1 MDRGIKPLLQF
12 PMPDPLPLSTVREL
26 KSLDATANGRPFAS
40 LLVVKKLAPK
50 TASNGNTFFSAD
62 LGDRSGSFGCTV
74 FGDSPV
80 FDALKAAGEGAVVRV
95 EGKVDYF
102 QGRLSPR
109 LAKIA
114 ELSEAELGAPG
125 LLENL
130 VETAPENAEALWAE
144 FNGFI
149 ESLVLPEL
157 RATVRGVFDEV
168 GETFKWSPAAVAMH
182 HAYRHGLLEH
192 TVHMA
197 RACRAL
203 LPLYPEVDA
212 DLAMAGILLHDT
224 GKAVEY
230 EGTLATKRS
239 RRGILQ
245 GHVVLGYQLARK
257 AAMKAKLDSERVER
271 LEHIILSHQGEPEW
285 GAAVYAATP
294 EAVFVSMIDN
304 LDAKMGMVQRALRQ
318 AGDGDE
324 FSERLPGL
332 SSQLLTRK
340 LPGAAV

>member
-1 MDRGIKPLLQF
+1 M
-12 PMPDPLPLSTVREL
+12 LSIVREL
-26 KSLDATANGRPFAS
+26 KALGTDANGRPFAS
-40 LLVVKKLAPK
+40 LLVVKKLAAK
-50 TASNGNTFFSAD
+50 TASNGNTFFSAEF
-62 LGDRSGSFGCTV
+62 GDRTGSFSCTI

-80 FDALKAAGEGAVVRV
+80 FEILKAAGEGAVVRL
-95 EGKVDYF
+95 EGKIDFY

-109 LAKIA
+109 LSIA
-114 ELSEAELGAPG
+114 ATLSEAELGAPG

-130 VETAPENAEALWAE
+130 IESAPENADALWLELA
-144 FNGFI
+144 GFVDGI
-149 ESLVLPEL
+149 SNLEL
-157 RATVRGVFDEV
+157 RATVKAVFDDI
-168 GETFKWSPAAVAMH
+168 GETFRWSPAAVAMH

-203 LPLYPEVDA
+203 LPLYAEVDP
-212 DLAMAGILLHDT
+212 DLAMAGILLHDV
-224 GKAVEY
+224 GKAIEY

-245 GHVVLGYQLARK
+245 GHVVLGYQLTRK
-257 AAMKAKLDSERVER
+257 AGMKAKLDSDRLER
-271 LEHIILSHQGEPEW
+271 LEHIVLSHQGEPEW

-318 AGDGDE
+318 GAEGDD

-332 SSQLLTRK
+332 SSPLLLRK
-340 LPGAAV
+340 LPPSA

>member
-1 MDRGIKPLLQF
+1 MANET
-12 PMPDPLPLSTVREL
+12 LSTVRDL
-26 KSLDATANGRPFAS
+26 KTLDTGANGRPFAS
-40 LLVVKKLAPK
+40 LLVVKKLAVK
-50 TASNGNTFFSAD
+50 TASNGNPFLSVD

-74 FGDSPV
+74 FSDGAV
-80 FDALKAAGEGAVVRV
+80 FDVFKNAGEGAVVRV
-95 EGKVDYF
+95 EGKVDFY
-102 QGRLSPR
+102 QGRLSPK
-109 LAKIA
+109 LSKAA
-114 ELSEAELGAPG
+114 VLSEAELGAPG
-125 LLENL
+125 MIENL
-130 VETAPENAEALWAE
+130 VEVAPEDSAGLWTE
-144 FNGFI
+144 FQAFI
-149 ESLVLPEL
+149 EGIGHAEL
-157 RATVRGVFDEV
+157 RATVRAVFDEL
-168 GETFKWSPAAVAMH
+168 GESFKWAPAAVAMH

-192 TVHMA
+192 TTHMA
-197 RACRAL
+197 RACQAL
-203 LPLYPEVDA
+203 LPLYPEVDG

-224 GKAVEY
+224 GKVIEY

-257 AAMKAKLDSERVER
+257 AGIKAKLDADRLER

-318 AGDGDE
+318 APEGEE

-332 SSQLLTRK
+332 SAQLLTRK
-340 LPGAAV
+340 VER

>member
-1 MDRGIKPLLQF
+1 
-12 PMPDPLPLSTVREL
+12 
-26 KSLDATANGRPFAS
+26 
-40 LLVVKKLAPK
+40 
-50 TASNGNTFFSAD
+50 
-62 LGDRSGSFGCTV
+62 V

-80 FDALKAAGEGAVVRV
+80 FDALRAAGEGGVVRI
-95 EGKVDYF
+95 EARIEYY

-109 LAKIA
+109 LQQV
-114 ELSEAELGAPG
+114 EALGEEELGAPG
-125 LLENL
+125 VIDNL
-130 VETAPENAEALWAE
+130 VELAPEDPQALWAE
-144 FNGFI
+144 LEACI
-149 ESLVLPEL
+149 TVLRHEEL
-157 RATVRGVFDEV
+157 RAAVRGVFEEI
-168 GETFKWSPAAVAMH
+168 GATFRWSPAAVAMH

-192 TVHMA
+192 TVRMA

-212 DLAMAGILLHDT
+212 DLALAGILLHDT
-224 GKAVEY
+224 GKAIEY
-230 EGTLATKRS
+230 EGSLATRRS

-257 AAMKAKLDSERVER
+257 HGMKARLDADRLER

-304 LDAKMGMVQRALRQ
+304 LDARMGMVQRALRQ
-318 AGDGDE
+318 AAPGEE

-332 SSQLLTRK
+332 NSALLTK
-340 LPGAAV
+340 PIPAPSAPPASLAQPA

>member
-1 MDRGIKPLLQF
+1 MAETSHLLSVG
-12 PMPDPLPLSTVREL
+12 DL
-26 KSLDATANGRPFAS
+26 KSLDTAATGRPFAS
-40 LLVVKKLAPK
+40 LLVLKKLAAK
-50 TASNGNTFFSAD
+50 TAANGNPFYSVE
-62 LGDRSGSFGCTV
+62 LGDRGGSFNCTV

-80 FDALKAAGEGAVVRV
+80 FETLKDAGEGAVVRV
-95 EGKVDYF
+95 EGKVEYY
-102 QGRLSPR
+102 QGRFSPR
-109 LAKIA
+109 LGKATA
-114 ELSEAELGAPG
+114 LSETELGAPG

-130 VETAPENAEALWAE
+130 VEVAPEDSGQLWSE
-144 FNGFI
+144 FNAFI
-149 ESLVLPEL
+149 EGISQAEL
-157 RATVRGVFDEV
+157 RATVRAVVDEI
-168 GETFKWSPAAVAMH
+168 GDDFKWAPAAVAMH

-203 LPLYPEVDA
+203 LPLYPEVDPS
-212 DLAMAGILLHDT
+212 LAMAGILLHDT
-224 GKAVEY
+224 GKAIEY
-230 EGTLATKRS
+230 EGTLSTKRS

-257 AAMKAKLDSERVER
+257 AAIKAKLDADRVER

-318 AGDGDE
+318 ANDANE

-332 SSQLLTRK
+332 SSVLLTRP
-340 LPGAAV
+340 PGA

>member
-1 MDRGIKPLLQF
+1 MSEPSNMSDE
-12 PMPDPLPLSTVREL
+12 LSVFIVREL
-26 KSLDATANGRPFAS
+26 KALDAASHGRPFAS
-40 LLVVKKLAPK
+40 LLVVKKLASK
-50 TASNGNTFFSAD
+50 TASNGNSFFSLE
-62 LGDRSGSFGCTV
+62 LGDRTGSFTCTV
-74 FGDSPV
+74 FNDSPV
-80 FDALKAAGEGAVVRV
+80 FEALKVAGEGAVVRIEGRV
-95 EGKVDYF
+95 EFY

-109 LAKIA
+109 LAKA
-114 ELSEAELGAPG
+114 VALAEAELGAPG
-125 LLENL
+125 VLDNL
-130 VETAPENAEALWAE
+130 VETAPEDHHALWEE
-144 FNGFI
+144 FQGFI
-149 ESLVLPEL
+149 DSIKNDEL
-157 RATVRGVFDEV
+157 RMATRGVFEEI
-168 GETFKWSPAAVAMH
+168 GETFRWSPAAVAMH

-203 LPLYPEVDA
+203 LPLYTEVDP
-212 DLAMAGILLHDT
+212 DLAMAGVLLHDT
-224 GKAVEY
+224 GKAIEY

-257 AAMKAKLDSERVER
+257 HGIKARLDADRLER
-271 LEHIILSHQGEPEW
+271 LEHIVLSHQGEPEW

-318 AGDGDE
+318 ADENNE

-332 SSQLLTRK
+332 SAHLLTRK
-340 LPGAAV
+340 PPSSAQTQLPL

>member
-1 MDRGIKPLLQF
+1 MAD
-12 PMPDPLPLSTVREL
+12 DPLPLSTVREL
-26 KSLDATANGRPFAS
+26 KTHDTAANGRPFAS
-40 LLVVKKLAPK
+40 LLVVKKLAAK
-50 TASNGNTFFSAD
+50 TASNGNPFFSVE
-62 LGDRSGSFGCTV
+62 LGDRTGSFGCTV

-80 FDALKAAGEGAVVRV
+80 FETLKAAGDGAVVRI
-95 EGKVDYF
+95 EGKIDFY

-109 LAKIA
+109 LIKATV
-114 ELSEAELGAPG
+114 LPEAELGAPG

-130 VETAPENAEALWAE
+130 VETAPEDAEALWTE

-149 ESLVLPEL
+149 EALGHAEL
-157 RATVRGVFDEV
+157 RATVRAVFDEI

-192 TVHMA
+192 TIHMA
-197 RACRAL
+197 RACRVL
-203 LPLYPEVDA
+203 LPLYPEVHA
-212 DLAMAGILLHDT
+212 DLAMAGVLLHDT
-224 GKAVEY
+224 GKAIEY

-257 AAMKAKLDSERVER
+257 AGMKAKLAPALLER

-318 AGDGDE
+318 AAEGDE

-332 SSQLLTRK
+332 NSPLLTHP
-340 LPGAAV
+340 PGN

>member
-1 MDRGIKPLLQF
+1 
-12 PMPDPLPLSTVREL
+12 MPEELPVLIVREL
-26 KSLDATANGRPFAS
+26 KALDPSASGRAFTS
-40 LLVVKKLAPK
+40 VLVVKKLAAK
-50 TASNGNTFFSAD
+50 TASNGNTFLSVE
-62 LGDRSGSFGCTV
+62 LGDRTGSFGCTV

-80 FDALKAAGEGAVVRV
+80 FETIKSAGEGGVIRI
-95 EGKVDYF
+95 EGKLEYY

-109 LAKIA
+109 LARA
-114 ELSEAELGAPG
+114 SSLAEAELGAPG
-125 LLENL
+125 VLESL
-130 VETAPENAEALWAE
+130 VEIAPEDHATMWQE
-144 FNGFI
+144 FAACI
-149 ESLVLPEL
+149 ESLGHAEL
-157 RATVRGVFDEV
+157 RQTVRGVFDEV
-168 GETFKWSPAAVAMH
+168 GEIFRWSPAAIAMH

-192 TVHMA
+192 TLHMA
-197 RACRAL
+197 RAGRAL

-224 GKAVEY
+224 GKAIEY

-257 AAMKAKLDSERVER
+257 AAIRARLDPERLER
-271 LEHIILSHQGEPEW
+271 LEHIILSHQGEPAW

-304 LDAKMGMVQRALRQ
+304 LDARMGMVQRALRQ
-318 AGDGDE
+318 AGESDE

-332 SSQLLTRK
+332 SSPLLTRK
-340 LPGAAV
+340 LAPAAPPS

>member
-1 MDRGIKPLLQF
+1 
-12 PMPDPLPLSTVREL
+12 MPDAALPLSSVRDL
-26 KSLDATANGRPFAS
+26 KALDGANGQPFTS
-40 LLVVKKLAPK
+40 LLVVRKLAPK
-50 TASNGNTFFSAD
+50 TASNGNPFFSAD
-62 LGDRSGSFGCTV
+62 LGDRTGSFGCTI
-74 FGDSPV
+74 FSDNPA
-80 FDALKAAGEGAVVRV
+80 FELLKAAGEGSVVRV
-95 EGKVDYF
+95 EGKVDYY
-102 QGRLSPR
+102 QGRLSPKLNR
-109 LAKIA
+109 ITV
-114 ELSEAELGAPG
+114 LSEADLGAPG
-125 LLENL
+125 LLDNL
-130 VETAPENAEALWAE
+130 VELAPENADALWTE

-149 ESLVLPEL
+149 EAIVHPEL
-157 RATVRGVFDEV
+157 TATVRTVFDEIGDV
-168 GETFKWSPAAVAMH
+168 FRWTPAAVSMH

-212 DLAMAGILLHDT
+212 DLALAGILLHDT
-224 GKAVEY
+224 GKTIEY

-245 GHVVLGYQLARK
+245 GHVVLGYQLVRK
-257 AAMKAKLDSERVER
+257 AGKKVKLDEELLER
-271 LEHIILSHQGEPEW
+271 LEHIVLSHQGEPEW

-318 AGDGDE
+318 AAEGEE

-332 SSQLLTRK
+332 SSQLLTRPPRK
-340 LPGAAV
+340 M

>member
-1 MDRGIKPLLQF
+1 M
-12 PMPDPLPLSTVREL
+12 LSTVRDL
-26 KSLDATANGRPFAS
+26 KAPGTEANGRPFAS

-50 TASNGNTFFSAD
+50 TASNGNPFFSAD
-62 LGDRSGSFGCTV
+62 LGDRTGSFGCTI
-74 FGDSPV
+74 FSDNPA
-80 FDALKAAGEGAVVRV
+80 FDALKAGGEGAVVRI
-95 EGKVDYF
+95 EGKIDYY
-102 QGRLSPR
+102 QGRLSP
-109 LAKIA
+109 KISRA
-114 ELSEAELGAPG
+114 EVLTEDQLGAPG

-130 VETAPENAEALWAE
+130 VEVAPENSAELWTE
-144 FNGFI
+144 FNGYI
-149 ESLVLPEL
+149 ELISHPEL
-157 RATVRGVFDEV
+157 RATVRAVFDEI
-168 GETFKWSPAAVAMH
+168 GENFKWAPAAVAMH

-192 TVHMA
+192 TTHMA
-197 RACRAL
+197 RACKAL
-203 LPLYPEVDA
+203 LPLYPEVHA

-224 GKAVEY
+224 GKVIEY

-257 AAMKAKLDSERVER
+257 AGMKVKLAPDLLER
-271 LEHIILSHQGEPEW
+271 LEHVILSHQGEPEW

-318 AGDGDE
+318 ASETEE

-332 SSQLLTRK
+332 SSQLLTTRIK
-340 LPGAAV
+340 PSELS

>member
-1 MDRGIKPLLQF
+1 MADEITMLI
-12 PMPDPLPLSTVREL
+12 VREL
-26 KSLDATANGRPFAS
+26 KAMDTAAHGRAFSS
-40 LLVVKKLAPK
+40 LLVLKKLASK
-50 TASNGNTFFSAD
+50 TASNGNTFYSVE
-62 LGDRSGSFGCTV
+62 LGDRSGSFSCTI
-74 FGDSPV
+74 FSDSPCYEA
-80 FDALKAAGEGAVVRV
+80 FKAAGEGAVLRID
-95 EGKVDYF
+95 GKIEFY

-109 LAKIA
+109 MGKAVALA
-114 ELSEAELGAPG
+114 EAELGAPG
-125 LLENL
+125 LLESL
-130 VETAPENAEALWAE
+130 VETAPEDHQALWQE
-144 FNGFI
+144 FVGFI
-149 ESLVLPEL
+149 DRIRHDEL
-157 RATVRGVFDEV
+157 RLTVRGVFEEIGD
-168 GETFKWSPAAVAMH
+168 TFRWSPAAVAMH

-197 RACRAL
+197 RACQAL
-203 LPLYPEVDA
+203 LPLYLEVEA
-212 DLAMAGILLHDT
+212 DLALAGILLHDT
-224 GKAVEY
+224 GKAIEY

-257 AAMKAKLDSERVER
+257 HGMRAKLDRDRLER

-318 AGDGDE
+318 ANEGDE

-332 SSQLLTRK
+332 SSPLLTRRV
-340 LPGAAV
+340 PPSGPPPPI